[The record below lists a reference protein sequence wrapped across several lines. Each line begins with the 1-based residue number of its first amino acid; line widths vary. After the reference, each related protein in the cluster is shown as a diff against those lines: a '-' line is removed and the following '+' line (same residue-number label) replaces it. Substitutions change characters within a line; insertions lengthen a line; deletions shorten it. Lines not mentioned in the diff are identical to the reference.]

1 MKCLYYGNGLEQP
14 EWLVKNWKTG
24 SGSDVRTVGGSSGI
38 CTKKMKA
45 RKWELITDNY
55 KIYNEKKLNI

>member
-1 MKCLYYGNGLEQP
+1 LEKNG
-14 EWLVKNWKTG
+14 KTG
-24 SGSDVRTVGGSSGI
+24 SGSGVRTDGGSSGI

-45 RKWELITDNY
+45 RKWELIIDNY